1 MPNFTPNFPQISP
14 ADAARQQASGALII
28 DVRSPAEFAAGHIS
42 GAVNLPLSRLSGQI
56 STLAAPGRT
65 LLLTCNRGHRSH
77 SAALVLARMGY
88 RHIFIIK

>member
-1 MPNFTPNFPQISP
+1 MPNFPQISP
-14 ADAARQQASGALII
+14 ADAAQMQSSGALII
-28 DVRSPAEFAAGHIS
+28 DVRSPAEFATGHIA

-56 STLAAPGRT
+56 GALASPGRT